1 VKILVVH
8 NPYQQL
14 GGEDIVFQQECR
26 LLRRNGHQVVTYCR
40 SNDEI
45 KSMGPLQKIA
55 LAPKTIWARDSRE
68 QLAKLLAAEKPDLV
82 HVHNTFIMI
91 SPAAFSACYE
101 AGIPVVHTLHNY
113 RLMCPAGT
121 FYRQGRVCEDCSTGG
136 LWQGIRHACYHDSS
150 AMTAVVASMIAVHRR
165 LDTWTHP
172 LHYYI
177 ALSEFARNKFVESG
191 MPKERI
197 FVKPNFVDPDPGP
210 CDEKE
215 NYVAFVGRLSPE
227 KRVSTLLNAWELCQS
242 RFPLRIIGGGPQL
255 GELKEVA
262 REKKLDGVEF
272 MGQMPRNQAV
282 STIRKARFLIFSSEW
297 YENFPV
303 TIVEAFASATPV
315 VCSRLGAMQ
324 EIVSDGRTGLH
335 FEPGNAQDLAQKMDW
350 AWGHASEMTAM
361 GQAARTEYEARY
373 ACDRNY
379 LQLIDIYNRVLGKN
393 SEIPSESP
401 AMMLQSG

>member
-1 VKILVVH
+1 M
-8 NPYQQL
+8 
-14 GGEDIVFQQECR
+14 
-26 LLRRNGHQVVTYCR
+26 TYCR

-45 KSMGPLQKIA
+45 KALGPLQKII
-55 LAPKTIWARDSRE
+55 LAPKTVWASDSRR

-91 SPAAFSACYE
+91 SPSAFSACYE

-121 FYRQGRVCEDCSTGG
+121 FYREGHVCEECATGG
-136 LWQGIRHACYHDSS
+136 LLRGVRHGCYHDSS
-150 AMTAVVASMIAVHRR
+150 ALTAVVATMIAVHRR

-177 ALSEFARNKFVESG
+177 ALSQFARNKFIESG
-191 MPKERI
+191 MPEERV

-210 CDEKE
+210 CEEKE
-215 NYVAFVGRLSPE
+215 NYAVFVGRLSPE
-227 KRVSTLLNAWELCQS
+227 KRVSTLLNAWEICKT
-242 RFPLRIIGGGPQL
+242 RFPLRILGGGPQL
-255 GELKEVA
+255 RELKDVA

-272 MGQMPRNQAV
+272 LGQMPRNQAV
-282 STIRKARFLIFSSEW
+282 ATIRKARFLIFSSEW

-324 EIVSDGRTGLH
+324 EIVADGHTGLH
-335 FEPGNAQDLAQKMDW
+335 FEPGNAPDLAQKIDW
-350 AWGHASEMTAM
+350 AWSHPHEITAM
-361 GQAARTEYEARY
+361 GRAARADYETRY
-373 ACDRNY
+373 SCDKNY
-379 LQLIDIYNRVLGKN
+379 SQLIDIYERVLAKTRPDSSN
-393 SEIPSESP
+393 PS
-401 AMMLQSG
+401 